1 MSTTSN
7 PAQGRL
13 ATKYVAAFILVLV
26 SVAAVTYFVP
36 KVTDHFLHEHGG
48 AVLTDVAKSW
58 SLTILNPLYWSFLL
72 VVALLELRWA
82 AREEEGMLS
91 VGAAQD
97 FAWLLFAPLFNLT
110 IVFFYLQLLNKIYIG
125 PLQSASLDLKPVVG
139 VAFVAVLA
147 FLLADFFMWLSHLI
161 RHKVP
166 AFWRFHQVHHSQTKM
181 SVLTDNRV
189 HFMESI
195 ISATISYMPA
205 RLLGLS
211 GEASTA
217 LAFATVFFT
226 GFIHANLRTNFG
238 PLRWLTVTPQS
249 HRVHHSVE
257 PQHWDR
263 NFGAVLSIWD
273 RLFRTQFKGSN
284 DYPAVGIQDPSFPM
298 ETTLAPSGVLRTY
311 FLQVIHPFRMVARDF
326 QKS

>member
-1 MSTTSN
+1 MKEPSN
-7 PAQGRL
+7 QDQRKL
-13 ATKYVAAFILVLV
+13 ATKYIATLIVVLAAI
-26 SVAAVTYFVP
+26 AAATYFVP
-36 KVTDHFLHEHGG
+36 KVSDQFLHDHGG

-58 SLTILNPLYWSFLL
+58 SLTILNPLYWIFLL

-82 AREEEGMLS
+82 AREEEGMFS

-97 FAWLLFAPLFNLT
+97 FAWLLLAPLFNLT
-110 IVFFYLQLLNKIYIG
+110 IVFFYLQLLSQIYVG
-125 PLQSASLDLKPVVG
+125 PLHSASLDLEAVLG
-139 VAFVAVLA
+139 VAVVAVLA

-166 AFWRFHQVHHSQTKM
+166 TFWRFHQVHHSQTKM

-189 HFMESI
+189 HFIESM
-195 ISATISYMPA
+195 ISATIFYIPA

-211 GEASTA
+211 DEASTA

-226 GFIHANLRTNFG
+226 GFTHANLRTNLG

-257 PQHWDR
+257 SQHWDH

-273 RLFRTQFKGSN
+273 RLFRTQFEGAN
-284 DYPAVGIQDPSFPM
+284 DYPAIGIEDPSFPL
-298 ETTLAPSGVLRTY
+298 EANPAPERVLGTY
-311 FLQVIHPFRMVARDF
+311 VRQIIHPFRMVAKDF